1 MIVFDDKEKIFLLHT
16 KNSTYAFAL
25 FKDAF
30 LIHLYW
36 GKRIENFGRIENILF
51 YCGRAFSTANYAF
64 TNNIWISTEGE
75 SNSTNISEISYNGS
89 NITVSELP
97 TGIRY
102 LSDSG
107 NMVLNN
113 LTIVADGEVST
124 AIEDDILTISVTAED
139 GTVKTTELYMIGDIT
154 VIEALIKIPD
164 FLIVRDFNILRFN
177 ILSEKRKVS
186 VFLVK

>member
-1 MIVFDDKEKIFLLHT
+1 
-16 KNSTYAFAL
+16 
-25 FKDAF
+25 
-30 LIHLYW
+30 
-36 GKRIENFGRIENILF
+36 
-51 YCGRAFSTANYAF
+51 
-64 TNNIWISTEGE
+64 
-75 SNSTNISEISYNGS
+75 
-89 NITVSELP
+89 
-97 TGIRY
+97 
-102 LSDSG
+102 
-107 NMVLNN
+107 MVLNN